1 MTVLVG
7 VAIALGALQGSDPE
21 KPAPG
26 APSAFVEPQDP
37 DRPSLP
43 ASDLKSLR
51 ESNIYSPRRPVRKPV
66 SDSRSRPQG
75 SSGDVQRAPKPPL
88 VTGIV
93 FDPVAKLYQ
102 VVVEDRNPE
111 RFRLLTEPKFLKAGD
126 QILSYTIDAVEAE
139 KVAVSAGGI
148 RKEFKVG
155 EALPDVGLKSP
166 ESAETPS
173 DEDAEAAGSEGKSE
187 PKADAKSDSKAEAKP
202 DSKRSDASGNSTMD
216 EETRKKILEE
226 RMKRLGKKRQQE

>member
-1 MTVLVG
+1 MITVLVG
-7 VAIALGALQGSDPE
+7 VTAVLGSLLADDQE
-21 KPAPG
+21 KPG

-37 DRPSLP
+37 DRPALP
-43 ASDLKSLR
+43 ASDLKALR
-51 ESNIYSPRRPVRKPV
+51 ETNVFSPKRVVRKPV
-66 SDSRSRPQG
+66 ESKGRSSG
-75 SSGDVQRAPKPPL
+75 SSSDVQRSPKPPL

-93 FDPVAKLYQ
+93 FDPVAKQYQ
-102 VVVEDRNPE
+102 VVIEDRNPE
-111 RFRLLTEPKFLKAGD
+111 KFRLMSEPKFLKAGD
-126 QILSYTIDAVEAE
+126 QILSYTIDAVESE
-139 KVAVSAGGI
+139 KVSISAGGT
-148 RKEFKVG
+148 RKDFRVG

-173 DEDAEAAGSEGKSE
+173 DEDSEAAPSESKSE
-187 PKADAKSDSKAEAKP
+187 PKADAKSDSKAESKP